1 MKTVWPNGT
10 TEIVPDTER
19 TLRFNMNEY
28 RIERYV
34 CDMEYV
40 MGYGHCI
47 WRAWAVT
54 TYGAFCIAE
63 GRNHDYVLKR
73 MNEFIEAA

>member
-1 MKTVWPNGT
+1 MNPNGNVVIIPNT
-10 TEIVPDTER
+10 VR
-19 TLRFNMNEY
+19 MLRIGTNEY

-34 CDMEYV
+34 LDVECPK
-40 MGYGHCI
+40 GYGCCI

-54 TYGAFCIAE
+54 THGAFCIAE